1 MDLERSGQT
10 RTNFGR
16 VEGGVTDPRSGLI
29 MGEFHEEYDGLS

>member
-1 MDLERSGQT
+1 MIMERWRQL